1 MIKLGDENT
10 LLFLGAREA
19 GHVVERHD
27 GPFDLARAGPVRQR
41 PYDIMRLAV
50 AAIDAALERLP
61 CPKDLLNILGK
72 LSVIEIVRD
81 VRQGPTAITRD
92 KTEDPRDGRR
102 EAADDEIA
110 VKENGGDL

>member
-27 GPFDLARAGPVRQR
+27 SPFALARAGPVRQR

-72 LSVIEIVRD
+72 LGVIEIVRD
-81 VRQGPTAITRD
+81 VCQGAPTITRD
-92 KTEDPRDGRR
+92 EIEDARDGRR
-102 EAADDEIA
+102 KA
-110 VKENGGDL
+110 